1 MSFIQKADK
10 YSENMAESVKR
21 GFFDDDI
28 FTTMRFSHLYPD
40 EQYSETMAFG
50 NGRLWLST
58 GITQW
63 EGMVDTLKKWKDWKI
78 DKTKAF
84 PEKLDEDADFN
95 LEEVDDIIERWDG
108 CKQDC
113 KKAHK
118 HIIGYNPLMAPA
130 SAENLVWVLNHGW
143 RYNRSLMYYIGFFE
157 PVQRAHLNT
166 RYAVDSR
173 TFNALVELGKAERGR
188 EVSTEIA
195 GKEDKKKSWTSKLN
209 PFK

>member
-1 MSFIQKADK
+1 MSFIQKSDK

-21 GFFDDDI
+21 GLFDDDI

-58 GITQW
+58 GIIQW
-63 EGMVDTLKKWKDWKI
+63 ENMVDTLKKWKAWKADPKNSKPSNI
-78 DKTKAF
+78 
-84 PEKLDEDADFN
+84 DEDADFN
-95 LEEVDDIIERWDG
+95 PDEVDDIIRRWDG
-108 CKQDC
+108 QEGDPAKG
-113 KKAHK
+113 
-118 HIIGYNPLMAPA
+118 IERIEGYDKSLAPY
-130 SAENLVWVLNHGW
+130 SAKNLIWVLNHGW
-143 RYNRSLMYYIGFFE
+143 RYNRSLMFYIGFFE

-188 EVSTEIA
+188 ETTIDRAE
-195 GKEDKKKSWTSKLN
+195 KPDKKKKEGLARLN
-209 PFK
+209 PF